1 MLELHIASV
10 NEAQNSSRR
19 MQVTYL
25 SKDTQNEFIECCAD
39 SVLKRLLKEIEDIKY
54 YAIIVDATPDTARLE
69 QNVFVLRYINR
80 STEPG
85 GEYEVQERFLEFVE
99 KHSKTGEALASMIM
113 NTLERHG
120 IPLQNCRGQGYD
132 NASNMSGCYKG
143 VSTRIENENMLA
155 KFTPCAARTW

>member
-1 MLELHIASV
+1 MLKLHIAYV

-69 QNVFVLRYINR
+69 
-80 STEPG
+80 
-85 GEYEVQERFLEFVE
+85 
-99 KHSKTGEALASMIM
+99 
-113 NTLERHG
+113 
-120 IPLQNCRGQGYD
+120 
-132 NASNMSGCYKG
+132 
-143 VSTRIENENMLA
+143 
-155 KFTPCAARTW
+155 